1 MKKNIRNKRT
11 KYRAILIWLVL
22 EVLILMIKQPIIKLR
37 SIKITVL
44 IEMFYLTAVLNEIN
58 VISINF

>member
-1 MKKNIRNKRT
+1 MKKNIWNKRT
-11 KYRAILIWLVL
+11 KYWAILIWLVL
-22 EVLILMIKQPIIKLR
+22 EVLILMIKRRILKLR

-44 IEMFYLTAVLNEIN
+44 IEIFYLTAVLNEIN

>member
-1 MKKNIRNKRT
+1 M
-11 KYRAILIWLVL
+11 L
-22 EVLILMIKQPIIKLR
+22 EALILMIKLPIIKLR

-44 IEMFYLTAVLNEIN
+44 IEMFYLTAELNEIN